1 MGGAQKKPRAD
12 FFNPHAVDKDLDAK
26 FHEALIEHITETC
39 TSFAQYGESFQN
51 VINVISKRVKV
62 KHPNTLSRMVDND
75 ADKVLKEV
83 TSIFRTVKE
92 DLVSLGF
99 TSDLWTSRA
108 LHSYISLTISFIDRF
123 VILIILLDHPN
134 FHDYHI
140 GSCQVLADA
149 SLDPVCPT
157 LSPAPLGLHNRPEA
171 GLDAGGAGTDGP

>member
-1 MGGAQKKPRAD
+1 MKKTRGD
-12 FFNPHAVDKDLDAK
+12 FFTPQVVDKDLNAK

-39 TSFAQYGESFQN
+39 SPFAQYGASFQN

-62 KHPNTLSRMVDND
+62 KHPITLSRMVDSD
-75 ADKVLKEV
+75 ADGGLREV

-123 VILIILLDHPN
+123 VIL
-134 FHDYHI
+134 
-140 GSCQVLADA
+140 
-149 SLDPVCPT
+149 
-157 LSPAPLGLHNRPEA
+157 
-171 GLDAGGAGTDGP
+171 

>member
-1 MGGAQKKPRAD
+1 M
-12 FFNPHAVDKDLDAK
+12 DKDLNAK

-39 TSFAQYGESFQN
+39 SPFAQYGASFQN

-62 KHPNTLSRMVDND
+62 KHPITLSRMVDSD
-75 ADKVLKEV
+75 ADGVLREV

-123 VILIILLDHPN
+123 VIL
-134 FHDYHI
+134 
-140 GSCQVLADA
+140 
-149 SLDPVCPT
+149 
-157 LSPAPLGLHNRPEA
+157 
-171 GLDAGGAGTDGP
+171 